1 MKLNIAESL
10 KIFLHILTNK
20 PQKTNPMAERVKVWF
35 DPEAD
40 FLEVIFSDA
49 PGYMRETENDAV
61 MERVDLEGNLLGF
74 SIMAVSQLAK
84 SKPLIAELLAG
95 KGNAA

>member
-1 MKLNIAESL
+1 
-10 KIFLHILTNK
+10 
-20 PQKTNPMAERVKVWF
+20 MAERVKVWF

-84 SKPLIAELLAG
+84 SKPLIAELLSDR
-95 KGNAA
+95 GNAA

>member
-1 MKLNIAESL
+1 
-10 KIFLHILTNK
+10 
-20 PQKTNPMAERVKVWF
+20 MAERVKVWF

-74 SIMAVSQLAK
+74 SILAVSQLAK
-84 SKPLIAELLAG
+84 
-95 KGNAA
+95 

>member
-1 MKLNIAESL
+1 
-10 KIFLHILTNK
+10 
-20 PQKTNPMAERVKVWF
+20 MAERVKVWF

-40 FLEVIFSDA
+40 FLDVIFSDT

-74 SIMAVSQLAK
+74 SILGVSQLAQ
-84 SKPLIAELLAG
+84 SKPLIAELLSR
-95 KGNAA
+95 N

>member
-1 MKLNIAESL
+1 
-10 KIFLHILTNK
+10 
-20 PQKTNPMAERVKVWF
+20 MAERVKVWF

-74 SIMAVSQLAK
+74 SILAVSQLAK
-84 SKPLIAELLAG
+84 SKPLMAELLPG